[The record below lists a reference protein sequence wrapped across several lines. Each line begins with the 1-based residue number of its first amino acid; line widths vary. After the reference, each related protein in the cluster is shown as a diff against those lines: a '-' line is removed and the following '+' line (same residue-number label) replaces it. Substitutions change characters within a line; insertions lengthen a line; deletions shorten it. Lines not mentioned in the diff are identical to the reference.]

1 MGMLEIGKKNMSK
14 IMCRWCKDVL
24 DTLSDPGWYACMC
37 KSIELDI
44 AKDYYRVLANF
55 EDMEIVEV

>member
-1 MGMLEIGKKNMSK
+1 MSK

-24 DTLSDPGWYACMC
+24 DTLADPGWYACMC
-37 KSIELDI
+37 KSIELDV